1 MIRTNSDQSRF
12 DTDGHAASAAI
23 RPASFPEDADIVRAL
38 FAEYA
43 ASLGVDLAF
52 QDFQAE
58 LAALPGKYAAPD
70 GAILLAWQGDTAL
83 ACVAMRR
90 STATSAEMKRLYAR
104 PAGRGHQLG
113 RELASAICTLA
124 AQAGYA
130 SIRLDTLPDMHAAQ
144 QLYASLGFK
153 PIDAYVYN
161 PIAGTQ
167 FLERDLRTMG

>member
-1 MIRTNSDQSRF
+1 MTIDVDQV
-12 DTDGHAASAAI
+12 AI
-23 RPASFPEDADIVRAL
+23 RHARFPGDLEVVRAL

-43 ASLGVDLAF
+43 ASLGIDLGF
-52 QDFQAE
+52 QDFAAE

-70 GAILLAWQGDTAL
+70 GAILLAWQRERAI
-83 ACVAMRR
+83 ACAAMRR
-90 STATSAEMKRLYAR
+90 CDATSAEMKRLYVQ
-104 PAGRGHQLG
+104 PAGRGLRLG
-113 RELASAICTLA
+113 RRLAEAICTLA

-130 SIRLDTLPDMHAAQ
+130 SIRLDTLPAMEAAQ

-167 FLERDLRTMG
+167 FLELDVRPGPPAIFPPITEE